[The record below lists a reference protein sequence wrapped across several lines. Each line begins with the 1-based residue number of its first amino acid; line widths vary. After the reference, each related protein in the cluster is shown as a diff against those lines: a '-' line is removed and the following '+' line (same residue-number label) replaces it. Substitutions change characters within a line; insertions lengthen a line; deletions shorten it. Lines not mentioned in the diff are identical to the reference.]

1 MFDAA
6 AGTRVTCSRSRWTE
20 IIGLKRM
27 RDITLRFSLVL
38 LVTVFALGACDGP
51 STEILGRWKSTEATN
66 PLVWEFS
73 RGRNVQVGDEPGLYT
88 LNGQN
93 RLQIRTKSATFVYDV
108 EFRPGRMIWKQP
120 NGAVME
126 VVRTN

>member
-1 MFDAA
+1 M
-6 AGTRVTCSRSRWTE
+6 RSNSGR
-20 IIGLKRM
+20 LA
-27 RDITLRFSLVL
+27 LSL
-38 LVTVFALGACDGP
+38 LVTAFVFSACDGP
-51 STEILGRWKSTEATN
+51 STQILGRWKSTEAAN
-66 PLVWEFS
+66 PLVWEFA

-108 EFRPGRMIWKQP
+108 EFKPDRMTWRQP
-120 NGAVME
+120 NGAAME